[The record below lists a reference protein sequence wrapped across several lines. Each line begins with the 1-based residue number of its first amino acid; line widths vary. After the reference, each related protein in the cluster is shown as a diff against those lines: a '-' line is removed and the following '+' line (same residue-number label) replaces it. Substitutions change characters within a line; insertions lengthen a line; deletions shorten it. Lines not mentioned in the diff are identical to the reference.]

1 MFQGCTGLFMQDLG
15 ENGSGFL
22 VTNDKRD
29 VKWPLVWMMMMMII
43 INIVNIIIINDNS
56 ITLGLPRASDQCLK
70 QLNFC

>member
-29 VKWPLVWMMMMMII
+29 VKWPLVWMMMMI

-56 ITLGLPRASDQCLK
+56 ITLGLHWASDQCLK